1 MYRQVDAEILGEL
14 QKIVDPENLIVETE
28 RLEPYSHD
36 ETVGLQADP
45 EVVVRATSAQE
56 VSDIF
61 RLANRYKV
69 PVTPRGAGYGLS
81 GGAVAT
87 QGGIVLSL
95 EKMDRV
101 LEIDR
106 ANLMVTVEPGLITGD
121 LHRAVEEEGLFYPPD
136 PASLDSCTIGGNIA
150 EGAGG
155 PRAVKYGTTKDYVCG
170 LEAVFPSGDVVQMGG
185 KLVKNVTGY
194 SLMQLLVG
202 SEGTLAV
209 VTKIILRLLPL
220 PDYQVDL
227 FVPFEDFRTAA
238 DVVSEIIARQ
248 IVPAAIEF
256 MERDIVQA
264 CQRFLDKELP
274 FADAAAQ
281 LLIKLDG
288 NNKAALDEDME
299 TVADI
304 CLDAGAQD
312 VLVAADR
319 PTSDRLWEARRAI
332 IDALNF
338 ESPVNHMEDVV
349 VPRAEIPALL
359 QGVHDMTVRHG
370 VRILSFGHAG
380 DGNVHITALKDDLD
394 DEAWDA
400 LVPEITEATYRLA
413 LSLGGTITGE
423 HGIGAIRQQYLPLA
437 LEEAQIEVMRRIRA
451 AFDPNAILNPG
462 KIFL

>member
-1 MYRQVDAEILGEL
+1 MYQKVNTGILRQLEGIVGPENVFLDAE
-14 QKIVDPENLIVETE
+14 
-28 RLEPYSHD
+28 RMEPYTHD
-36 ETVGLQADP
+36 ETVGLQAEP
-45 EVVVRATSAQE
+45 EVVVRATSAQQVSE
-56 VSDIF
+56 VF
-61 RLANRYKV
+61 KLANSERV

-81 GGAVAT
+81 GGAVAVE
-87 QGGIVLSL
+87 GGIVLSL
-95 EKMDRV
+95 EKMNRV
-101 LEIDR
+101 LEIDH

-121 LHRAVEEEGLFYPPD
+121 LHRAVEDEGLFYPPD

-155 PRAVKYGTTKDYVCG
+155 PRAVKYGITKDYVCG
-170 LEAVFPSGDVVQMGG
+170 LEVVLPSGEIVQMGG
-185 KLVKNVTGY
+185 KLVKDVTGY

-220 PDYQVDL
+220 PAYQVDL
-227 FVPFEDFRTAA
+227 FVPFDDFQTAA
-238 DVVSEIIARQ
+238 DAVSGMISRR
-248 IVPAAIEF
+248 IVPTAIEF

-274 FADAAAQ
+274 FADAQAQ

-288 NNKAALDEDME
+288 NNKAALDENME
-299 TVADI
+299 TVADL

-349 VPRAEIPALL
+349 VPRAQIPALL
-359 QGVHDMTVRHG
+359 RGVHELAERLD

-394 DEAWDA
+394 DDAWEGDSH
-400 LVPEITEATYRLA
+400 R
-413 LSLGGTITGE
+413 S
-423 HGIGAIRQQYLPLA
+423 HGIDLPSCA
-437 LEEAQIEVMRRIRA
+437 FAGRHAHRRAWHRLYPA
-451 AFDPNAILNPG
+451 PVPAPGPG
-462 KIFL
+462 KGPD